1 MNPACRG
8 AHPDSDILTG
18 EKVMKRE
25 IAGSTIIAAM
35 LLGSIAPAAAKP
47 PSDISDLTGSRAAGA
62 ETAMESRG
70 YEMTKTSGGAQ
81 YWWNSGTKTC
91 VSVVVSNG
99 RYANVDKTDSS
110 NCGHGG
116 GGSGAGAA
124 IAGVAAIGLIA
135 ALASH
140 KKKHGDGDANHDSEY
155 SRGYNDGLY
164 GGQYDRNDS
173 EGYHDGFM
181 AGEAESSNRR
191 AANRSY
197 ARGGPDAARA
207 ACEARGDQYQNAP
220 GGSSVAV
227 SQRST
232 GGGNY
237 VFTIATGHYRS
248 TCTANS
254 SGQVI
259 DISPY

>member
-1 MNPACRG
+1 MDPACVGR
-8 AHPDSDILTG
+8 ILRFLTG
-18 EKVMKRE
+18 EKVMKRQ
-25 IAGSTIIAAM
+25 IAGSSIVAAM

-47 PSDISDLTGSRAAGA
+47 PSDISDLPGSRAAGA

-91 VSVVVSNG
+91 VSVVVANG

-116 GGSGAGAA
+116 GGSAAAAVGA
-124 IAGVAAIGLIA
+124 IAAVGLIA

-181 AGEAESSNRR
+181 AGEAEASNRR

-207 ACEARGDQYQNAP
+207 ACERRADQYQNAP

-227 SQRST
+227 SQRSA

-237 VFTIATGHYRS
+237 VFTMATGHYRS
-248 TCTANS
+248 TCTAS
-254 SGQVI
+254 SNGQVI

>member
-1 MNPACRG
+1 
-8 AHPDSDILTG
+8 
-18 EKVMKRE
+18 MKRQFV
-25 IAGSTIIAAM
+25 GSAAAFAM
-35 LLGSIAPAAAKP
+35 IFGAVAPAVAKP
-47 PSDISDLTGSRAAGA
+47 PSDVADLVGARAPGG
-62 ETAMESRG
+62 ETQMQNRGYSMESF
-70 YEMTKTSGGAQ
+70 KAGGQ
-81 YWWNSGTKTC
+81 YWWNRSTKTC
-91 VSVVVSNG
+91 VRIVVANG
-99 RYANVDKTDSS
+99 RYASVDRTDASD
-110 NCGHGG
+110 CGHGDS
-116 GGSGAGAA
+116 GGSAAAAVGA
-124 IAGVAAIGLIA
+124 VAAIGLIA

-140 KKKHGDGDANHDSEY
+140 KKKHGDGDGNHDSEY

-181 AGEAESSNRR
+181 AGEAEASNRR

-227 SQRST
+227 SQRSA

-248 TCTANS
+248 TCTANA

>member
-1 MNPACRG
+1 MMTMTRQ
-8 AHPDSDILTG
+8 
-18 EKVMKRE
+18 
-25 IAGSTIIAAM
+25 IAGSAAI
-35 LLGSIAPAAAKP
+35 LALVFGAVAPAYAKP
-47 PSDISDLTGSRAAGA
+47 PSDVSDLVGARAAGG
-62 ETAMESRG
+62 ETQMESRG
-70 YEMTKTSGGAQ
+70 YSNAKSKGGAQ

-91 VSVVVSNG
+91 ARIVVANG
-99 RYANVDKTDSS
+99 RYASVDKTDASD
-110 NCGHGG
+110 CGHGG
-116 GGSGAGAA
+116 GGGSSAGAA

-140 KKKHGDGDANHDSEY
+140 KKKHGSDQGGDHDSEY
-155 SRGYNDGLY
+155 GRGYNDGLY

-181 AGEAESSNRR
+181 AGEAEASNRR
-191 AANRSY
+191 AANRPY
-197 ARGGPDAARA
+197 ARGGSDAAKA

-227 SQRST
+227 SQRNDR
-232 GGGNY
+232 GNY

-248 TCTANS
+248 TCTATA

>member
-1 MNPACRG
+1 MHPAAVGRISISG
-8 AHPDSDILTG
+8 VLIG
-18 EKVMKRE
+18 EKVMKRQ

-35 LLGSIAPAAAKP
+35 LFGSIAPAAAKT
-47 PSDISDLTGSRAAGA
+47 PSDVSDLVGARAAGA
-62 ETAMESRG
+62 ETAMQSRG
-70 YEMTKTSGGAQ
+70 YEMAKTSGGAQ
-81 YWWNSGTKTC
+81 YWWNRGTNTC

-99 RYANVDKTDSS
+99 RYASVNKADSS
-110 NCGHGG
+110 SCGHGG
-116 GGSGAGAA
+116 GGDAAAAVGA
-124 IAGVAAIGLIA
+124 IAAVGLIA

-140 KKKHGDGDANHDSEY
+140 KKKHGDHGDGDHDRDY

-164 GGQYDRNDS
+164 GAQYDRNDS

-181 AGEAESSNRR
+181 AGEQEASNRR
-191 AANRSY
+191 MANRNY

-207 ACEARGDQYQNAP
+207 ACERRADQYQNAP

-227 SQRST
+227 SQRTT

-237 VFTIATGHYRS
+237 EFTMATGHYRS
-248 TCTANS
+248 TCKAS
-254 SGQVI
+254 PSGQVI

>member
-1 MNPACRG
+1 
-8 AHPDSDILTG
+8 
-18 EKVMKRE
+18 MKRT
-25 IAGSTIIAAM
+25 IIGSTAILAL
-35 LLGSIAPAAAKP
+35 LLGGTTPVFAKP
-47 PSDISDLTGSRAAGA
+47 PSDISDLAGSRAAGA
-62 ETAMESRG
+62 ESAMESRG
-70 YEMTKTSGGAQ
+70 YEMKKTSGGAQ

-110 NCGHGG
+110 NCGHDG

-140 KKKHGDGDANHDSEY
+140 KKKHADGDANHDSEY
-155 SRGYNDGLY
+155 TRGYNDGLY

-181 AGEAESSNRR
+181 AGEAEASNRR

-197 ARGGPDAARA
+197 ARGGPDAART
-207 ACEARGDQYQNAP
+207 ACERRADQYQNAP

-227 SQRST
+227 SQRSS

-237 VFTIATGHYRS
+237 AFTMATGHYRS
-248 TCTANS
+248 TCTAS
-254 SGQVI
+254 SNGQVI

>member
-1 MNPACRG
+1 
-8 AHPDSDILTG
+8 
-18 EKVMKRE
+18 MKRQ

-35 LLGSIAPAAAKP
+35 LFGSIAPAVAKP
-47 PSDISDLTGSRAAGA
+47 PSDIADLPGSRAAGA

-91 VSVVVSNG
+91 VAVVVSNG
-99 RYANVDKTDSS
+99 RYSNVDKTDSS

-116 GGSGAGAA
+116 GGGGNAAAAVGA
-124 IAGVAAIGLIA
+124 IAAVGLIA

-140 KKKHGDGDANHDSEY
+140 KKKHGDHGDGDHDRDY

-164 GGQYDRNDS
+164 GAQYDRNDS

-181 AGEAESSNRR
+181 AGEQEASNRR
-191 AANRSY
+191 MANRNY
-197 ARGGPDAARA
+197 ARGGPDAART
-207 ACEARGDQYQNAP
+207 ACERRADQYQNAP
-220 GGSSVAV
+220 WGSSVAV
-227 SQRST
+227 SQRTT

-237 VFTIATGHYRS
+237 EFTMATGHYRS
-248 TCTANS
+248 TCKAS
-254 SGQVI
+254 PSGQVI

>member
-1 MNPACRG
+1 MQ
-8 AHPDSDILTG
+8 
-18 EKVMKRE
+18 KQ
-25 IAGSTIIAAM
+25 IASSTIIATL

-47 PSDISDLTGSRAAGA
+47 PSDIADLPGSRAAGA

-70 YEMTKTSGGAQ
+70 YDMVKTSGGAQ

-91 VSVVVSNG
+91 VAVVVSNG
-99 RYANVDKTDSS
+99 RYTNVDKTDGG

-116 GGSGAGAA
+116 GGGDAAAAVGA
-124 IAGVAAIGLIA
+124 IAAVGLIA

-140 KKKHGDGDANHDSEY
+140 KKKHGDHGDANHDGDY

-181 AGEAESSNRR
+181 AGEQEASNRR
-191 AANRSY
+191 MANRAY
-197 ARGGPDAARA
+197 ARGGPDAARS
-207 ACEARGDQYQNAP
+207 ACERRADQYQSAP

-227 SQRST
+227 SQRGT

-237 VFTIATGHYRS
+237 VFTMATGHYRS
-248 TCTANS
+248 TCTASS